1 MSGNLSLLQIGSF
14 YELRDQSNELVQTS
28 TDAGVLAN
36 AALALYP
43 SGGCSIVFGPGTF
56 NCSQITISHSNTRIE
71 GSGMSTVIQPIGNN
85 SVFYFTSATG
95 GGINYIQ
102 VGNFICKD
110 SGLMTGNSAFFYFN
124 AVSGLSYIMN
134 FSLIQRVMF
143 SGTCNRAFYD
153 GGGTG
158 DYLTGQ
164 LINDLFFEISSDG
177 ATFNNAFLS
186 IMNLRT
192 AIFSHGLLS
201 LNLPN
206 NSPFLALGVG
216 TNSTIAGNN
225 NLENLQV
232 YINSS
237 GYSGTGL
244 ILNNING
251 IRFENVGIIFVAPPN
266 ASSTGLSMSGS
277 LGEMVFRRLKIYS
290 ANVGILFTS
299 SNDIGFTYLANG
311 SVFEDCGIYRCNT
324 SIKCISDTSTKFFVG
339 GQLLPA
345 GSNFSPN
352 PLTGTVQMFEVQG
365 VDPIG
370 VATITVGTSP
380 FTYTNNDGVR
390 EAVYITGGTVTGI
403 TKNGVSLGIL
413 TTVLLEPGEQISE
426 TFTATPNMFRDRKG

>member
-1 MSGNLSLLQIGSF
+1 
-14 YELRDQSNELVQTS
+14 
-28 TDAGVLAN
+28 
-36 AALALYP
+36 
-43 SGGCSIVFGPGTF
+43 
-56 NCSQITISHSNTRIE
+56 
-71 GSGMSTVIQPIGNN
+71 
-85 SVFYFTSATG
+85 
-95 GGINYIQ
+95 
-102 VGNFICKD
+102 
-110 SGLMTGNSAFFYFN
+110 MTGNSAFFYFN

-299 SNDIGFTYLANG
+299 SNDIGFTTWQTVPFLRT
-311 SVFEDCGIYRCNT
+311 VE
-324 SIKCISDTSTKFFVG
+324 ST
-339 GQLLPA
+339 
-345 GSNFSPN
+345 
-352 PLTGTVQMFEVQG
+352 
-365 VDPIG
+365 
-370 VATITVGTSP
+370 VAI
-380 FTYTNNDGVR
+380 R
-390 EAVYITGGTVTGI
+390 
-403 TKNGVSLGIL
+403 
-413 TTVLLEPGEQISE
+413 
-426 TFTATPNMFRDRKG
+426 R